1 MTSKEFLPKFF
12 STYIWGNVLAGSIL
26 IILLSLGVRYGI
38 DIYTHHGESIVVP
51 NVIHKSFGEATKIMN
66 RVGLIIQV
74 TDTGYVKNLPP
85 DCILEQSPAGEKR
98 VKSTHVIYV
107 TINSASPPTLSMP
120 DLIDNSSL
128 REAQARLLSMG
139 FKVGEP
145 EYIPGEKD
153 WIYGIIVN
161 GKHVQAGDRISTEAV
176 VILQVGD
183 GTRSVSD
190 PAMTNTSKGLEY
202 EEEEVEEPIYE
213 DEYEMVEVPVDENG
227 NEITPNKPSSQDGP
241 STPKSQNALP
251 PDPSSNK
258 PTE

>member
-1 MTSKEFLPKFF
+1 
-12 STYIWGNVLAGSIL
+12 
-26 IILLSLGVRYGI
+26 
-38 DIYTHHGESIVVP
+38 
-51 NVIHKSFGEATKIMN
+51 
-66 RVGLIIQV
+66 
-74 TDTGYVKNLPP
+74 
-85 DCILEQSPAGEKR
+85 
-98 VKSTHVIYV
+98 
-107 TINSASPPTLSMP
+107 
-120 DLIDNSSL
+120 
-128 REAQARLLSMG
+128 MG

-176 VILQVGD
+176 VVLQVGD

>member
-66 RVGLIIQV
+66 RVGLTIQV

-176 VILQVGD
+176 VVLQVGD

-241 STPKSQNALP
+241 STPKSQNSLP